1 MRSYALVSGMFLAII
16 AIAHLVRAFMRW
28 PIQVAELTVPVWGS
42 VAAFIV
48 TGGLALWA
56 FREGRQ
62 K

>member
-1 MRSYALVSGMFLAII
+1 MRSYALVSGMFLALI
-16 AIAHLVRAFMRW
+16 AVAHLVRAFMRW
-28 PIQVAELTVPVWGS
+28 PIVIADLTLPVWGS

-48 TGGLALWA
+48 TGALAFWG

>member
-1 MRSYALVSGMFLAII
+1 MRSYALVSGMFLALI
-16 AIAHLVRAFMRW
+16 AVAHLVRAFMRW
-28 PIQVAELTVPVWGS
+28 PIQIAELTVPVWGS

>member
-16 AIAHLVRAFMRW
+16 AVAHLVRAFMRW
-28 PIQVAELTVPVWGS
+28 PIQIAELTVPVWGS
-42 VAAFIV
+42 VVAFIV